1 MFFFAIFPLKYTN
14 LWYNM
19 LLQIGGIRMR
29 MIDIIEKKRDGHALN
44 KEEIFFLI
52 QEYVKEQIPDYQ
64 MSSFLMAVYFQGM
77 TDEESSLLTEAIL
90 RSGEIID
97 LSSIDGIK
105 VDKHSTGGVGDKT
118 TIVLGP
124 LVASAGAKVA
134 KLSGRGLGHTGG
146 TLDKLE
152 SIPGLSINL
161 SIEDFIDQVNDIGI
175 AVAGQTANLT
185 PADKLLYALRDV
197 TGTVPSIPL
206 IASSIMSKKLASG
219 SDVIVLDV
227 KIGAGAFMKT
237 LEDAEELS
245 RVMVNIGKSFGKKVV
260 AFITDMSQPL
270 GYAVGNKLEI
280 KEAIETLQGNGPK
293 DLTELCEEIGAYMVH
308 NANIKSSLE
317 EAKKFVKEQVS
328 SKAAYHKQMDFI
340 KKQGGKLPDLEDFI
354 NVKEIIEIHADKEG
368 YVSSINALEIGLS
381 AMKLGAGRETKE
393 DEIDYDV
400 GIVLNKKVGD
410 KVNLD
415 EPLAYVYNNL
425 DEVEDILEQ
434 IHAAFTIS
442 KDPVEDQ
449 TLIYKIIT

>member
-1 MFFFAIFPLKYTN
+1 
-14 LWYNM
+14 
-19 LLQIGGIRMR
+19 MR
-29 MIDIIEKKRDGHALN
+29 MIDIIEKKRDGHALS

-52 QEYVKEQIPDYQ
+52 DAYVKEQIPDYQ

-77 TDEESSLLTEAIL
+77 NDEESSLLTDAIL
-90 RSGEIID
+90 HSGEIID
-97 LSSIDGIK
+97 LSSIEGIK

-161 SIEDFIDQVNDIGI
+161 SIEDFIDQVNDIGL

-280 KEAIETLQGNGPK
+280 KEAIETLHGKGPE
-293 DLTELCEEIGAYMVH
+293 DLTELCIEIGSHMVH
-308 NANIKSSLE
+308 SANIKPSIE
-317 EAKKFVKEQVS
+317 EAKDFVKEQIS
-328 SKAAYHKQMDFI
+328 SKNAYKKQMEFIHRQGGTLDDLDDFI
-340 KKQGGKLPDLEDFI
+340 K
-354 NVKEIIEIHADKEG
+354 VKEIIEVRSDKDG

-410 KVNLD
+410 QIAQD
-415 EPLAYVYNNL
+415 EPLAYVYNNKE
-425 DEVEDILEQ
+425 DIEDILHQ
-434 IHAAFTIS
+434 IHQAFDIQ
-442 KDPVEDQ
+442 KEPVDKQ
-449 TLIYKIIT
+449 TLIYKIIS

>member
-1 MFFFAIFPLKYTN
+1 
-14 LWYNM
+14 M
-19 LLQIGGIRMR
+19 LLEIGGIIMR
-29 MIDIIEKKRDGHALN
+29 MIDIIEKKRDGHALS

-52 QEYVKEQIPDYQ
+52 NEYVAQQIPDYQ

-90 RSGEIID
+90 HSGETID

-161 SIEDFIDQVNDIGI
+161 SINDFIDQVNDIGI

-197 TGTVPSIPL
+197 TGTVQSIPL

-245 RVMVNIGKSFGKKVV
+245 RVMVNIGQSFGKKVV

-270 GYAVGNKLEI
+270 GFTVGNKLEI
-280 KEAIETLQGNGPK
+280 KEAIETLEGHGPE
-293 DLTELCEEIGAYMVH
+293 DLTTLVTEIGAYMIH
-308 NANIKSSLE
+308 SANIKPTLE
-317 EAKKFVKEQVS
+317 E
-328 SKAAYHKQMDFI
+328 SKAYMQEMIASKKAYQKQMEFIRAQGGTLDDLDDFI
-340 KKQGGKLPDLEDFI
+340 S
-354 NVKEIIEIHADKEG
+354 VKEIIEITAEEEG
-368 YVSSINALEIGLS
+368 YVESINALEIGLA
-381 AMKLGAGRETKE
+381 AMKLGAGRKTKE

-410 KVNLD
+410 KVAKD
-415 EPLAYVYNNL
+415 EVLAYVYNNL
-425 DEVEDILEQ
+425 KSIDDILTQ
-434 IHAAFTIS
+434 IYDAFILS
-442 KDPVEDQ
+442 KKPVEKQ
-449 TLIYKIIT
+449 PLIYKIIT

>member
-1 MFFFAIFPLKYTN
+1 
-14 LWYNM
+14 
-19 LLQIGGIRMR
+19 MR

-44 KEEIFFLI
+44 KEEIFFLVE
-52 QEYVKEQIPDYQ
+52 EYVKEQIPDYQ

-77 TDEESSLLTEAIL
+77 TDQESSLLTEAIL
-90 RSGEIID
+90 KSGEIID

-280 KEAIETLQGNGPK
+280 KEAIETLKGNGPK
-293 DLTELCEEIGAYMVH
+293 DLTELCQEIGAHMVL
-308 NANIKSSLE
+308 NANIKPNLE
-317 EAKKFVKEQVS
+317 EARDYVKEQIS

-340 KKQGGKLPDLEDFI
+340 KEQGGDLPNLDDFI
-354 NVKEIIEIHADKEG
+354 NVKDIIEISAEETG

-381 AMKLGAGRETKE
+381 AMKLGAGRKTKE
-393 DEIDYDV
+393 DDIDYDV

-410 KVNLD
+410 TVEKD

-425 DEVEDILEQ
+425 EEPDEILTQ
-434 IHAAFTIS
+434 ISEAFTIS
-442 KDPVEDQ
+442 KEPVEEQ